1 MLVKYNVKNENLSLY
16 IFINMS
22 SEMIGY
28 EVEEEEEEKEEEEE
42 EEKKRT
48 RYTVERM

>member
-28 EVEEEEEEKEEEEE
+28 EVEEEDCYNYNESKG
-42 EEKKRT
+42 K
-48 RYTVERM
+48 